1 MYVWPTNNG
10 LRLERISEAQLGK
23 LRRLGLTNW
32 NGPSDSKSDN
42 EMTLIIHWLHSNS
55 IKTMFSSNFWLKWPI
70 FHQNLS
76 KIELFWIKISWFN
89 QKIEILL
96 IEFLHFWVYN
106 QSKMVVAL
114 TYFVLKLG
122 RQNRTICFDTLAQ
135 KVKTVHIL
143 HRRSENL
150 ASDWLKAFTGFN
162 FDILSI

>member
-10 LRLERISEAQLGK
+10 LRLERISEAQPGK

-122 RQNRTICFDTLAQ
+122 RQNRMRFVIQIWRFAL
-135 KVKTVHIL
+135 ILL
-143 HRRSENL
+143 HRRLKQLSRSIHYVGA
-150 ASDWLKAFTGFN
+150 ASCQQPTLK
-162 FDILSI
+162 